1 MGQAAGRKSE
11 RPEGARLT
19 GSGRRAYLPAA
30 MKLEVNGDAVEVPE
44 GLSVSELLEHLK
56 VPRGRVAVE
65 VNREVVGRA
74 DHAARRLSS
83 GDRVEIV
90 AFVGGG

>member
-1 MGQAAGRKSE
+1 
-11 RPEGARLT
+11 
-19 GSGRRAYLPAA
+19 
-30 MKLEVNGDAVEVPE
+30 MKLEVNGEAVEVPE
-44 GLSVSELLEHLK
+44 GLSIAQLLEHLQIS
-56 VPRGRVAVE
+56 RGRVAVE

-74 DHAARRLSS
+74 DHGARCLSS